1 MTHRDMLQGAADKQ
15 TEIEHTLDDYER
27 ELLQAIEEGQLVPTP
42 GPIPDK
48 TLLEKAAR
56 NTLAKSERL
65 TIRLTKMDLKALK
78 HCAAR
83 EGVPY
88 HTLISSVL
96 HKYVTG
102 QLVPL
107 QAPRS

>member
-1 MTHRDMLQGAADKQ
+1 MTHQDMLQEAPDKQ
-15 TEIEHTLDDYER
+15 AEIEPTLDDYER
-27 ELLQAIEEGQLVPTP
+27 ELLQAIEAGQLTPTP

-48 TLLEKAAR
+48 ALLEAAAR
-56 NTLAKSERL
+56 KTLAKSERL
-65 TIRLTKMDLKALK
+65 TIRLTKIDLQALK

-88 HTLISSVL
+88 HTLVSSVL

-102 QLVPL
+102 QLVP
-107 QAPRS
+107 QQVPRS

>member
-1 MTHRDMLQGAADKQ
+1 MMNEDMLQGAADKQ
-15 TEIEHTLDDYER
+15 AEIDHTLDDYER
-27 ELLQAIEEGQLVPTP
+27 ELLQAIEEGQLASTT

-48 TLLEKAAR
+48 NRLEEAAR

-65 TIRLTKMDLKALK
+65 TIRLTKMDLQALK

-102 QLVPL
+102 QLVPQ

>member
-1 MTHRDMLQGAADKQ
+1 MTHRDIVQETPDKQ

-27 ELLQAIEEGQLVPTP
+27 ELLQAVEEGKLAPAAGPVPDT
-42 GPIPDK
+42 
-48 TLLEKAAR
+48 TLLQEAAR
-56 NTLAKSERL
+56 KTLAKSERL
-65 TIRLTKMDLKALK
+65 TIRLTKMDLQALK

-102 QLVPL
+102 QLVSQ
-107 QAPRS
+107 QAPL